1 MCSALSVIN
10 TYYEVAYQLLSGG
23 QALMNRVT
31 VWRHEKGSE
40 KRIQVEKETDPKGG
54 FHRSQ
59 NVPNWKTVD

>member
-1 MCSALSVIN
+1 MWSALSVIK
-10 TYYEVAYQLLSGG
+10 TYYEVAYQPLSGG

-40 KRIQVEKETDPKGG
+40 KRIHVGKEADPKGG

-59 NVPNWKTVD
+59 NVPNWKIVD